1 MKKTVKMILSLV
13 LTLVIAFSYGN
24 IVKADSD
31 DDTNYIIKI
40 TKDSDDTAEHTYE
53 AYQVFAGT
61 IWGSGNDASLTDI
74 IWGDGVNGDELLAE
88 LQKDAKYA
96 ACTNAS
102 DVAAVVATFT
112 ETDRADLESFSNAV
126 AKNLSDK
133 KTEVSSA
140 AKEVSIT
147 VMGAGYYFVKDKDY
161 SLEDLTGSYTNYIL
175 KVVDNVNVNAK
186 ADVPTINKVIDK
198 DGGIKVNTASIGE
211 EIPFRL
217 TSKVPDMTGYDK
229 YFFIISDTLDKGLTF
244 NPETVE
250 ITVGSTKLANNAYEI
265 KGSNPYRIVF
275 KNFINYK
282 NNSGEDIVVKY
293 KATLNEN
300 ADITNANKN
309 KVNLTFS
316 NDPNATYTGENEP
329 ESNDPMGKT
338 PDSVT
343 KTYTTQLKVIK
354 TDSKDTSKKLEG
366 AKFQITGEK
375 MVIVVINSKVYE
387 KASDGTW
394 YMLKDGTFT
403 ENASASN
410 KASDDK
416 YKLVTKISGKPTIGS
431 INNVAY
437 TDKNGE
443 IIFTGLN
450 AGTYEITELEAPEQY
465 NKLTEPIKV
474 EITSNLTGEKTQET
488 ASYSFDVGAG
498 TNATVEGNTIVISIG
513 NNKGIQLPG
522 TGGIG
527 TTIFYIIGGILV
539 AVAVVLF
546 VTKKRVDAKEK

>member
-74 IWGDGVNGDELLAE
+74 IWGSGVNGDDLLKELK
-88 LQKDAKYA
+88 KDAKYA
-96 ACTNAS
+96 TCTNAS
-102 DVAAVVATFT
+102 DVAAVVATLKG
-112 ETDRADLESFSNAV
+112 TDPDFESFSNAV
-126 AKNLSDK
+126 AKSLSSE
-133 KTEVSSA
+133 KTAVSST

-147 VMGAGYYFVKDKDY
+147 VMGAGYYFVKDKDN
-161 SLEDLTGSYTNYIL
+161 SLNDLTGSYTNYIL
-175 KVVDNVNVNAK
+175 KVVDNVDVNAK
-186 ADVPTINKVIDK
+186 ADVPTIDKVIDK

-211 EIPFRL
+211 QIPFKL

-244 NPETVE
+244 NQETVE
-250 ITVGSTKLANNAYEI
+250 ITVGSTKLTNNDYEI

-293 KATLNEN
+293 TATLNEN

-309 KVNLTFS
+309 TVNLTFS
-316 NDPNATYTGENEP
+316 NDPNATYTGVNEP
-329 ESNDPMGKT
+329 ESTDPMGKT
-338 PDSVT
+338 PYSVT

-416 YKLVTKISGKPTIGS
+416 YKLVTKISGSPNKES
-431 INNVAY
+431 VNNVAY

-465 NKLTEPIKV
+465 NKLTAPIKV
-474 EITSNLTGEKTQET
+474 EITSTLTGEKTQET
-488 ASYSFDVGAG
+488 ASYSFNVGAG

-539 AVAVVLF
+539 AAAVVLF

>member
-74 IWGDGVNGDELLAE
+74 IWGAGVNGADLLAE
-88 LQKDAKYA
+88 LQKDAKFD

-102 DVAAVVATFT
+102 DVAAVVATLT
-112 ETDRADLESFSNAV
+112 GADLESFSNAV
-126 AKNLSDK
+126 AKNLSGE
-133 KTEVSSA
+133 KTAASSA
-140 AKEVSIT
+140 AKEVYIT
-147 VMGAGYYFVKDKDY
+147 VKGAGYYFVKDKDN
-161 SLEDLTGSYTNYIL
+161 SLDDKTGSYTNYIL
-175 KVVDNVNVNAK
+175 KVVDNVDVNAK
-186 ADVPTINKVIDK
+186 ADVPTIDKVIDK

-211 EIPFRL
+211 QIPFKL

-244 NPETVE
+244 NQETVE
-250 ITVGSTKLANNAYEI
+250 ITVGSTKLTNNDYEI

-416 YKLVTKISGKPTIGS
+416 YKLVTKISGSPNKES
-431 INNVAY
+431 VNNVAY

-465 NKLTEPIKV
+465 NKLTAPIKV
-474 EITSNLTGEKTQET
+474 EITSTLTGEKTQET
-488 ASYSFDVGAG
+488 ASYSFNVGAG

-539 AVAVVLF
+539 AAAVVLF

>member
-40 TKDSDDTAEHTYE
+40 SKDNDDTANHTYE

-61 IWGSGNDASLTDI
+61 IWGLGDNASLTDI
-74 IWGDGVNGDELLAE
+74 IWGSGVNGDALLTELK
-88 LQKDAKYA
+88 KDAKFA

-102 DVAAVVATFT
+102 DVAAVVATLKGT
-112 ETDRADLESFSNAV
+112 DLESFSNAV
-126 AKNLSDK
+126 AQNLSGT
-133 KTEVSSA
+133 KTTVSSG
-140 AKEVSIT
+140 ETDVNIT
-147 VMGAGYYFVKDKDY
+147 VKGAGYYFVKDADNSLKDT
-161 SLEDLTGSYTNYIL
+161 TGSYTNYIL

-186 ADVPTINKVIDK
+186 ADVPTINKVIDED
-198 DGGIKVNTASIGE
+198 DGVKVNTASIGDE
-211 EIPFRL
+211 VPFKL

-229 YFFIISDTLDKGLTF
+229 YFFIISDTLDAGLTF
-244 NPETVE
+244 NPESVVVT
-250 ITVGSTKLANNAYEI
+250 IGSKTLTNNDYEI
-265 KGSNPYRIVF
+265 KGSNPYSIVF

-282 NNSGEDIVVKY
+282 NNAGEDIVVKY
-293 KATLNEN
+293 TATLNEN

-309 KVNLTFS
+309 TVNLTFS

-329 ESNDPMGKT
+329 GSNDPMGKT

-343 KTYTTQLKVIK
+343 KTYTTQLKVVK

-366 AKFQITGEK
+366 AKFQITGNK
-375 MVIVVINSKVYE
+375 MDIVVINSKVYE

-403 ENASASN
+403 EDALAAN

-416 YKLVTKISGKPTIGS
+416 YKLVTKISSNTTS
-431 INNVAY
+431 SSVNNVAY
-437 TDKNGE
+437 TDRNGE
-443 IIFTGLN
+443 IVFTGLN

-465 NKLTEPIKV
+465 NKLTDPIEV
-474 EITSNLTGEKTQET
+474 EIVSTLTGDKTQET
-488 ASYSFDVGAG
+488 ASYSFEVGPN

-539 AVAVVLF
+539 AAAVVLF